1 MEFLVHTLVQLG
13 IVIVSVFALVAV
25 AYLAILLFVRKKE
38 LPESMRTDEE
48 R

>member
-1 MEFLVHTLVQLG
+1 MDFLAHVLVQLG
-13 IVIVSVFALVAV
+13 ILIVSVFGLVAGI
-25 AYLAILLFVRKKE
+25 YLAILIFVRKKE

>member
-1 MEFLVHTLVQLG
+1 MHVLVQLG
-13 IVIVSVFALVAV
+13 IVIVAVFALVV
-25 AYLAILLFVRKKE
+25 LVYLAILLFVRKKE

>member
-1 MEFLVHTLVQLG
+1 MEFLVHVLFQLG
-13 IVIVSVFALVAV
+13 IVIVSIFGLVAG

-48 R
+48 S